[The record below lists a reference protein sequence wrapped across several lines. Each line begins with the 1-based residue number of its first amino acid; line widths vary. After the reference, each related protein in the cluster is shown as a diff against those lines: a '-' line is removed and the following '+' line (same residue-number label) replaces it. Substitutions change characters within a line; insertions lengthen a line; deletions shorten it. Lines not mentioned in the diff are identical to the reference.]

1 MALSLK
7 EIQAKLMEQEARKDR
22 AKGNQPMGDNAVYP
36 FWNNPNSSTA
46 TMRFLPDGDELNDF
60 FWVER
65 LIIKL
70 PFAGIKGLPGDKRV
84 EVQVPCINMWKPN
97 SCPITAEISPWWKQ
111 DDLMEMARTY
121 YRKKSYLYQGFVTQ
135 NPNKDD
141 QPPENP
147 IRRFIINQ
155 SIHDII
161 KGILMRQDL
170 EHTPT
175 DYDNGRDFYLSKT
188 QKGEYANYTS
198 SSWAM
203 KERAISNEERD
214 AIDRFGLFNLSSFLP
229 KKPDD
234 AHLKVMMEMFE
245 ASVNGEQ
252 YDPDRWSEF
261 YKPAGFKS
269 ETNSNKD
276 DDATPERAA
285 PVAPRAPVR
294 AAPAA
299 VVEVDDEPPFDA
311 PVSASAAAPAAKPAN
326 KSMTPEQILAMVRN
340 RQQSQ

>member
-22 AKGNQPMGDNAVYP
+22 AKGGAPSGDNAVYP

-46 TMRFLPDGDELNDF
+46 TLRFLPDGDELNDF

-70 PFAGIKGLPGDKRV
+70 PFAGIKGQPGDKRV
-84 EVQVPCINMWKPN
+84 EVQVPCVNMWKPN

-111 DDLMEMARTY
+111 DDLLEMARTY
-121 YRKKSYLYQGFVTQ
+121 YRKKSYLYQGLVTQ

-203 KERAISNEERD
+203 KERALNQDELD
-214 AIDRFGLFNLSSFLP
+214 AINRFGLFNLSTFLP

-234 AHLKVMMEMFE
+234 AHLKAMMEMFE

-252 YDPDRWSEF
+252 YDADRWAEF
-261 YKPAGFKS
+261 YKPAGLKT
-269 ETNSNKD
+269 EHNGNAAVD
-276 DDATPERAA
+276 DVPAAVVLRAA
-285 PVAPRAPVR
+285 PVVPRAAARPVPV
-294 AAPAA
+294 PAA
-299 VVEVDDEPPFDA
+299 VEDDA
-311 PVSASAAAPAAKPAN
+311 PFAAEPAPAAKTAN
-326 KSMTPEQILAMVRN
+326 KTMTPEQILAMVRN
-340 RQQSQ
+340 RNQNQ